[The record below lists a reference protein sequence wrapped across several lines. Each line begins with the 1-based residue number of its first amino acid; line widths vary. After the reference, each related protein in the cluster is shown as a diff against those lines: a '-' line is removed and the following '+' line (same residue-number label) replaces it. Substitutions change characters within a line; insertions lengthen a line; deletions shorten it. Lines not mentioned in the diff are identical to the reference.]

1 MLQNHQIIGR
11 SYDVVVAGGGMA
23 GICTAIAAARGGAR
37 TALVHNRP
45 VLGGNA
51 SSEIRMHICGADCH
65 GKRKNAR
72 ETGIIEEILLENRI
86 RNPQHSFSILDTVL
100 WEKVKFQENLE
111 LYLNTHVLEAEVEDD
126 RITSILAHQLTTE
139 KWFRFQGKIFVDCTG
154 DASLAVQA
162 GARTRMGREA
172 AAEFGESHAPE
183 KADRGTM
190 GNTLMFCARDT
201 GEKSIFRRP
210 SWAYELTEEDLR
222 GRGHSEIAD
231 AVGNYGVDS
240 GYWWLELGGT
250 QDVIADGEE
259 IRDELLKYLYGI
271 WDHIKNKG
279 DHGADNYELEWVQFL
294 PGKRESR
301 RIEGDYM
308 LKQQDLE
315 EAVPF
320 DDVVAYGGWPMDMH
334 PPGGFLHDGS
344 ATDYLHLKKVYGI
357 PYRCYCSR
365 DISNLMMA
373 GRNIS
378 ATHMA
383 FGSVRV
389 MATCAV
395 GGQAV
400 GTAAAMA
407 VREGCTPR
415 EIGRE
420 IKKLQQRL
428 LKDDCYLPGIRNEDE
443 EDLARNAKA
452 TASSWQEGW
461 EPENVINGVSR
472 TTEEGNNGWRSED
485 RQEAGK
491 GKREEEQQREQ
502 ERQRE
507 EWISLEFAENRIGQ
521 VILKFDSD
529 LSHEIMISLS
539 QVTRNAQIPGIPSFL
554 VKEYEIVLSCKGR
567 EVFREER
574 KENYQ
579 RRCVHNIP
587 ENITA
592 DQLTLRIRKTWG
604 APCAAVYEIRIYGA

>member
-1 MLQNHQIIGR
+1 MEQKRKIIDQ
-11 SYDVVVAGGGMA
+11 SYDVVVVGGGMA
-23 GICTAIAAARGGAR
+23 GICTAISSARGGAR

-72 ETGIIEEILLENRI
+72 ETGIIEEILLENRR

-100 WEKVKFQENLE
+100 WEKVKFQENLD
-111 LYLNTHVLEAEVEDD
+111 LYLNTHMLEAEVSDGK
-126 RITSILAHQLTTE
+126 IMSVLADQLTTE
-139 KWFRFQGKIFVDCTG
+139 KWFRFHGSIFVDCTG
-154 DASLAVQA
+154 DGYLAVQA
-162 GARTRMGREA
+162 GAKTRMGREA
-172 AAEFGESHAPE
+172 SSEFHESYASK

-190 GNTLMFCARDT
+190 GNTLMFCAKDT
-201 GEKSIFRRP
+201 GKKTTFVKP
-210 SWAYELTEEDLR
+210 FWAYDLSEEDLK
-222 GRGHSEIAD
+222 GRGHSEIVD

-240 GYWWLELGGT
+240 GYWWLELGGDR
-250 QDVIADGEE
+250 DVIADGEE

-301 RIEGDYM
+301 RIEGDYI

-320 DDVVAYGGWPMDMH
+320 EDVVAYGGWPMDMH
-334 PPGGFLHDGS
+334 PPGGFLHDGN
-344 ATDYLHLKKVYGI
+344 ATDYLHLKEVYGI

-407 VREGCTPR
+407 VQQGCTPR
-415 EIGRE
+415 EIGND
-420 IKKLQQRL
+420 ICSLQQRL
-428 LKDDCYLPGIRNEDE
+428 LRDDCYLPGIRNEDE
-443 EDLARNAKA
+443 KDVARNAEV
-452 TASSWQEGW
+452 TASSSADGW
-461 EPENVINGVSR
+461 EPENVINGIAR
-472 TTEEGNNGWRSED
+472 TTAEGNNGWRSEEPAEGQWLSLKFD
-485 RQEAGK
+485 EAEPGSVMI
-491 GKREEEQQREQ
+491 R
-502 ERQRE
+502 
-507 EWISLEFAENRIGQ
+507 
-521 VILKFDSD
+521 FDSD
-529 LSHEIMISLS
+529 LSNEIMISLS
-539 QVTRNAQIPGIPSFL
+539 QVTRNAQHPGIPETL
-554 VKEYEIVLSCKGR
+554 VKDYTLLLKYRGEAVYEENITD
-567 EVFREER
+567 
-574 KENYQ
+574 NYQ
-579 RRCVHNIP
+579 RFRTHRIP
-587 ENITA
+587 AGIMA
-592 DQLTLRIRKTWG
+592 DEVMLKINATYG
-604 APCAAVYEIRIYGA
+604 APYAAVYEVRIYKAEESETAER